1 MRSLFAGLV
10 LAFATAVSAVST
22 TGNRLLVVLDDVTEK
37 TAYTSFFG
45 DLSGRGYDI
54 TYETPR
60 SEQLSLFR
68 HGEKKYDHILF
79 LPTKVKGLG
88 PNLTP
93 NLLVDFVNAEG
104 NVLIAQSSTH
114 TTSTSLAGFLTQ
126 LDIHLPYE
134 RTGLVVD
141 HFSYDTVSAPEKHN
155 VLVLDSPQP
164 IRAGVKPLFSLP
176 EGDVLAFPNTV
187 GHALGPGQ
195 LLSPIL
201 RAPKTAYSYSPKEQ
215 AEVIEADDLFGA
227 GSQLNLVSAFQARN
241 SARVVLLGSAEM
253 LEDKWF
259 GAKVAR
265 PDAKKTPAANRE
277 FAKRLSAFTF
287 QELGVL
293 RVNSVEHRE
302 VGSNETNPEMYRVKN
317 EATFAISISE
327 YSYDSWTSFDLD
339 PADELQLEFSMLSPF
354 HRLNLAPITKTPDAT
369 VFGTTFTLPDQ
380 HGIFNFRVNYKRPFL
395 TYIDEKHTVS
405 VRHIAHDEWP
415 RSFAIS
421 GAWPWIS
428 GIGATVVG
436 WLAFCAVW
444 MYGKTAPVP
453 AAGKKKQ

>member
-1 MRSLFAGLV
+1 MD
-10 LAFATAVSAVST
+10 LACQSSIGHCAVA
-22 TGNRLLVVLDDVTEK
+22 
-37 TAYTSFFG
+37 
-45 DLSGRGYDI
+45 DLASSRGIGRGYDI

-60 SEQLSLFR
+60 SEELALFR
-68 HGEKKYDHILF
+68 LGEKNYDHILF
-79 LPTKVKGLG
+79 LPTKVKGKKRNSPHYSLPHWAQETHASSSPGLG

-104 NVLIAQSSTH
+104 NILIAQSSTH

-141 HFSYDTVSAPEKHN
+141 HFAYDTVSASEKHN

-176 EGDVLAFPNTV
+176 EGDVLAFPNSV
-187 GHALGPGQ
+187 GHALGAGQ

-201 RAPKTAYSYSPKEQ
+201 RAPSTAYSYNPKEQ

-227 GSQLNLVSAFQARN
+227 GAQLNLVSAFQARN

-253 LEDKWF
+253 LQDKWF

-293 RVNSVEHRE
+293 RVNSVEHRL
-302 VGSNETNPEMYRVKN
+302 VGGNETNPEMYRVKN
-317 EATFAISISE
+317 EAV
-327 YSYDSWTSFDLD
+327 
-339 PADELQLEFSMLSPF
+339 
-354 HRLNLAPITKTPDAT
+354 RLL
-369 VFGTTFTLPDQ
+369 
-380 HGIFNFRVNYKRPFL
+380 L
-395 TYIDEKHTVS
+395 T
-405 VRHIAHDEWP
+405 W
-415 RSFAIS
+415 
-421 GAWPWIS
+421 
-428 GIGATVVG
+428 
-436 WLAFCAVW
+436 
-444 MYGKTAPVP
+444 
-453 AAGKKKQ
+453 